1 MTPHPAQESRQELAD
16 KIGVDIKK
24 ITTWFIN
31 RRAKAKIIEQRE
43 ALAAASVQEAL
54 TDEEDEERGEE
65 EDGESSE
72 LRADN
77 RGGAAADSVGDG
89 SSAGGATEGTRPM
102 QQEPPQAASYPPGA
116 LVLPIP
122 SDRELLAIEHPCYVV
137 NPDKGCGC
145 SAATPPRARPRRTA
159 TA

>member
-102 QQEPPQAASYPPGA
+102 QQEPPQAAEA
-116 LVLPIP
+116 
-122 SDRELLAIEHPCYVV
+122 AICRPL
-137 NPDKGCGC
+137 D
-145 SAATPPRARPRRTA
+145 RARARAGEPTFAAWGQRER
-159 TA
+159 